1 MSLKLCAP
9 NINSRST
16 SGVQRV
22 AKTSDAFA
30 MGQNSPYPLF
40 MAGNSNTFGQQEPVQ
55 ILDLSPFGIRQTMP
69 SLWARTPSAERQ
81 LVEGSH
87 GRVWPCRSFAPGS
100 VSSDRR
106 CGNFGRRN
114 LRCLE
119 CAVAGAQQDDLC
131 TDPSGLVRRLVLEK
145 AHAAAACARARG
157 VHPDADRARR
167 ARAPCEAG
175 NRA

>member
-55 ILDLSPFGIRQTMP
+55 ILDLSPSGIRQTIR
-69 SLWARTPSAERQ
+69 SFRARTARQ
-81 LVEGSH
+81 SGTLW
-87 GRVWPCRSFAPGS
+87 RDPWGS
-100 VSSDRR
+100 VAMQVFRAGNVSRERR
-106 CGNFGRRN
+106 RGNF
-114 LRCLE
+114 
-119 CAVAGAQQDDLC
+119 
-131 TDPSGLVRRLVLEK
+131 
-145 AHAAAACARARG
+145 
-157 VHPDADRARR
+157 
-167 ARAPCEAG
+167 
-175 NRA
+175 

>member
-30 MGQNSPYPLF
+30 MGQNSLYPLF

-55 ILDLSPFGIRQTMP
+55 ILDLAPSAFGKRCVPFGPEPRPQSGT
-69 SLWARTPSAERQ
+69 LWRDPW
-81 LVEGSH
+81 GSVAMQVF
-87 GRVWPCRSFAPGS
+87 RAGS

-106 CGNFGRRN
+106 RGNFGRRN
-114 LRCLE
+114 LRCLK
-119 CAVAGAQQDDLC
+119 CAVAGGQQDDLC

-157 VHPDADRARR
+157 VHSDADRARR
-167 ARAPCEAG
+167 ARAPGEAG